1 MGFFSDEC
9 MALIDKNTG
18 EALSGAALEQ
28 ARRDPKWPRCGHSVS
43 KRARFCKKCGSPAP
57 GGWWKCPSCN
67 KWIGNDAYFCPHCNT
82 PLYPEDRVAMAGG
95 VWRKEP
101 EYYAQR
107 FEVGDIKRE
116 LVQKLQ
122 VQEGTAAILMDSG
135 AVSDVLSAGAHDM
148 DSLLRRVNWF
158 GNPPPRSVVLID
170 VGEVIV
176 PLHIEALR
184 TAEHFPIEFFGEV
197 ILRFKG
203 GQDAARAFTSNVL
216 KSERVCAF
224 SDIATRLEPVIRG
237 PVDEMCTMSS
247 LDDLVRDP
255 DRRIR
260 LQERMTERIKED
272 LDACGLEVVRV
283 SSAEFTGDEYEAYE
297 QKLGEVDVQRREAEY
312 RAALRRLVDKEE
324 MDKYKDADALRAYKE
339 NIDHEYRVSHTT
351 RDREFELLKREWAHD
366 DIVYQRLLELEN
378 QGHQHELADREQAHQ
393 HGFEDRQV
401 DHDIATGRKM
411 DEYGREKKVADA
423 QADTTA
429 QDLHTQQDIKDA
441 HGWLGV
447 RAEKQ
452 RLNLEAK
459 AADAAR
465 RNGME
470 IEQLLADIE
479 DPQQREQML
488 KLYQMKLQAG
498 MTPQQILAT
507 QGKDHYGPE
516 YEQFVQKMA
525 ALYKDNADR
534 GERELARMLAAL
546 RVNISGSVSQ
556 GVNYSASS
564 TQSSNNTNQNRTDV
578 SSHHSSWQ
586 DLNLPQQS

>member
-1 MGFFSDEC
+1 MGIFSDEC
-9 MALIDKNTG
+9 TALIDKNTG
-18 EALSGAALEQ
+18 AALTGEALEQ
-28 ARRDPKWPRCGHSVS
+28 ARRDPTWPRCGHQVS
-43 KRARFCKKCGSPAP
+43 KRARFCNKCGSPAP

-67 KWIGNDAYFCPHCNT
+67 KWIGNDSHYCPHCNT
-82 PLYPEDRVAMAGG
+82 PLYPEDRAAMAGG

-122 VQEGTAAILMDSG
+122 VQEGTAAVLLESG
-135 AVSDVLSAGAHDM
+135 AVSDVLAAGAHEV
-148 DSLLRRVNWF
+148 DSLMRRVNWF

-176 PLHIEALR
+176 PLHVEALR

-197 ILRFKG
+197 IVRFKG
-203 GQDAARAFTSNVL
+203 GKDAARAFTSNVL
-216 KSERVCAF
+216 KSGRVCAF
-224 SDIATRLEPVIRG
+224 SDIARRLESVVRG
-237 PVDEMCTMSS
+237 AVDEMCTVST

-255 DRRIR
+255 ERRIR
-260 LQERMTERIKED
+260 LQERMTARIKED

-283 SSAEFTGDEYEAYE
+283 SSAEFTGDEYENYAE
-297 QKLGEVDVQRREAEY
+297 KLGEVDVERREAEY
-312 RAALRRLVDKEE
+312 RAALRHLADKEE
-324 MDKYKDADALRAYKE
+324 MGQYKDADTLRTYKE
-339 NIDHEYRVSHTT
+339 TIDHEFRVSHAT
-351 RDREFELLKREWAHD
+351 REREFELLKRDWAHD

-378 QGHQHELADREQAHQ
+378 QEHQHELADREQSHQ
-393 HGFEDRQV
+393 HGLEDRQV
-401 DHDIATGRKM
+401 DHDIANSRKM
-411 DEYGREKKVADA
+411 DEYGREKKVEDA
-423 QADTTA
+423 KADTAA
-429 QDLHTQQDIKDA
+429 QDLHTRQDIQDA
-441 HGWLGV
+441 DGWLGIK
-447 RAEKQ
+447 AKKQ
-452 RLNLEAK
+452 QLNLEAK

-465 RNGME
+465 RSGMG
-470 IEQLLADIE
+470 IEQLMADIE

-488 KLYQMKLQAG
+488 KLYQIKLQSG

-525 ALYKDNADR
+525 ALYNDNAAR

-564 TQSSNNTNQNRTDV
+564 TQSSNSTNQNRTDV